1 MHIRVTDRMKST
13 MRQLVDAIQAKK
25 FFRPTIGE
33 AAEYAV
39 DGMLEVLTKPAEL
52 TKMSELQQRVNG
64 RLIKTAAIAADS
76 EHSLIPK
83 KQTSPRKRAI
93 AKKARRSGR
102 APRAARSG
110 RAPRQQRSK
119 KS

>member
-1 MHIRVTDRMKST
+1 MHIRVSDKMKIL
-13 MRQLVDAIQAKK
+13 MPQLVEAIRRVK

-39 DGMLEVLTKPAEL
+39 QGMLEVLTKPAEL
-52 TKMSELQQRVNG
+52 TPGVDLPAKPAITTAIVNWKQR
-64 RLIKTAAIAADS
+64 KSAT
-76 EHSLIPK
+76 SLIPK
-83 KQTSPRKRAI
+83 KQTSPRKTAI
-93 AKKARRSGR
+93 AKKVRRSER